1 MYAKIELDDEFL
13 KFINEIQNHIETFDE
28 IKELVFTKKD

>member
-13 KFINEIQNHIETFDE
+13 KFINEIQNLIETFDE